1 MENTKAFTLIELL
14 VVVLIIGILA
24 AVALPQYQRV
34 VDKSRFSNMMAIT
47 RAIADANE
55 VYYLANGSYATS
67 PNDLSIDLPANSISG
82 RTAFF
87 DWGRCT
93 LYRQR
98 LVMCTNSVQLK
109 NQYIVGYHYSDMTS
123 YAGKHFCS
131 ALTATRGSRWDKVC
145 ASVGI
150 FHGPSSCELEGIQ
163 TSDGA
168 TCQLYD
174 VVGK

>member
-55 VYYLANGSYATS
+55 VYYLANGSYAT
-67 PNDLSIDLPANSISG
+67 NFDELSVSLPAKSFSG
-82 RTAFF
+82 TSAFF

-93 LYRQR
+93 LYGQR
-98 LVMCTNSVQLK
+98 LAMCTNSVQLK
-109 NQYIVGYHYSDMTS
+109 NQYIVGYHHSDMTTS
-123 YAGKHFCS
+123 ADGRFCS

-145 ASVGI
+145 ESVGL
-150 FHGPSSCELEGIQ
+150 FKSQTTCELEGIQ
-163 TSDGA
+163 TSDGS
-168 TCQLYD
+168 TCQLYV